1 MNLLS
6 SLTAAEGISF
16 LQQPPWATFFILF
29 LTLAIN
35 LVMSFAN
42 KRMMDL
48 DAYRRVM
55 IEGAKVRKELMDA
68 MKTGN
73 QRRISRAQNRQQ
85 DLMREQNQISM
96 GRMKLTFYFMVPFLI
111 LWQFLNRFFGQTIVA
126 YMPFNSPFSGTDLT
140 IGSWYILC
148 SISINVILSRIF
160 GITFEIDP
168 DENSE

>member
-6 SLTAAEGISF
+6 NLAAVDISF

-55 IEGAKVRKELMDA
+55 IESAKVRKELMDA
-68 MKTGN
+68 MKSGN

-85 DLMREQNQISM
+85 DLTREQQQISM
-96 GRMKLTFYFMVPFLI
+96 GRMKLTFYFMVPFILI
-111 LWQFLNRFFGQTIVA
+111 WQFLNRFFGQTIIA
-126 YMPFNSPFSGTDLT
+126 YMPFNSPFSGTDLN
-140 IGSWYILC
+140 IGNWYILC
-148 SISINVILSRIF
+148 SFTINIILSRVF

-168 DENSE
+168 EDNSE

>member
-6 SLTAAEGISF
+6 SLAAVDISF

-35 LVMSFAN
+35 IVMSFAN
-42 KRMMDL
+42 KRNMDL
-48 DAYRRVM
+48 DAYRSVM
-55 IEGAKVRKELMDA
+55 IESAKVRKELMDA

-85 DLMREQNQISM
+85 DLTKQQQQISM
-96 GRMKLTFYFMVPFLI
+96 GRMKLTFYFMVPFILI
-111 LWQFLNRFFGQTIVA
+111 WQFLNNFFGQGIIA
-126 YMPFNSPFSGTDLT
+126 YMPFNTPFSGTDLT
-140 IGSWYILC
+140 IGNWYILC
-148 SISINVILSRIF
+148 SFTINIILSRIF

-168 DENSE
+168 EDNSE